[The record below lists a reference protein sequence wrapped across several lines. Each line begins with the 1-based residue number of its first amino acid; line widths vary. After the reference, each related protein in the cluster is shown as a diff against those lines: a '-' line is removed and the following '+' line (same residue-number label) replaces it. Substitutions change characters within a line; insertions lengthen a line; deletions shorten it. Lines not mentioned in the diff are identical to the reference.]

1 MLVGWKVT
9 TLSLDVASV
18 RYRALL
24 PILGLED
31 RDISGR
37 LFADHAGCHLDGLD
51 ALVFVKSFTPADL
64 ELARTARQRGIPVVL
79 ELCDCIFVENYAG
92 KSGPDASA
100 AVFLRMA
107 ELAQGIV
114 VTTDP
119 LREIVAAETGGRP
132 RIDVIPDGVD
142 SAAAQR
148 RAAVVVQGAVAER
161 AARLPPRAAP
171 RVAPR
176 PPRKQRLLKR
186 VRNWLFP
193 RQAVR
198 NQTVPPTPTVPEPPT
213 PCATSATAKRILW
226 YGNHGAAHARFG
238 MLDLLDIR
246 DALEAVA
253 REHDVVLVVVSD
265 NEDKYR
271 DHIAPLAIPTEYHRW
286 SHATV
291 DRELQRASVVVVP
304 NSLEVFS
311 RCKSANRAVF
321 SLQHGVPVIAT
332 RTAALEGLAECVVFD
347 DFLHGLRRYLG
358 DTNAARDDVRKSR
371 DVIER
376 LFGLTAIASAW
387 SAVLESVVG
396 QADRSATRPVSP
408 ARPASVQAA

>member
-31 RDISGR
+31 RGISGR

-92 KSGPDASA
+92 KSGPDAPA

-107 ELAQGIV
+107 ELAQAIV
-114 VTTDP
+114 VTTEP
-119 LREIVAAETGGRP
+119 LREIVAAETGGRLP
-132 RIDVIPDGVD
+132 IDIVPDGVD

-148 RAAVVVQGAVAER
+148 RAAVVVQAAVAER

-171 RVAPR
+171 PAQ
-176 PPRKQRLLKR
+176 RKPRLLKR

-193 RQAVR
+193 RPAVR
-198 NQTVPPTPTVPEPPT
+198 SPAAPPKPAVPEPPT

-246 DALEAVA
+246 DALEAIA

-271 DHIAPLAIPTEYHRW
+271 GHIAPLAIPSEYHPW

-291 DRELQRASVVVVP
+291 DRELRRASVVVVP
-304 NSLEVFS
+304 NSLELFS

-347 DFLHGLRRYLG
+347 DFLHGLRRYL
-358 DTNAARDDVRKSR
+358 AAPELARDDVRRSR

-376 LFGLTAIASAW
+376 LFGLSAIAAAW
-387 SAVLESVVG
+387 TAVLESVVG
-396 QADRSATRPVSP
+396 QADRSATRPVPP
-408 ARPASVQAA
+408 ARRSAVQAA